1 MDDTLVCNY
10 EGGFKNGEW
19 HGHGKL
25 SYCDGTEYTGDFY
38 EGNYHGHGILIKAG
52 GRVRY
57 EGSFVH
63 GKIHGEGVQK
73 DSIKETTYV
82 G

>member
-1 MDDTLVCNY
+1 MN
-10 EGGFKNGEW
+10 
-19 HGHGKL
+19 
-25 SYCDGTEYTGDFY
+25 YCDGTEYTGDFY

-73 DSIKETTYV
+73 DSIKQTTYV
-82 G
+82 GEFVNGLR